1 MTVTKRRGGNESTV
15 TRLRDA
21 IVARVRGNDS
31 ENGVALLS
39 AILFMVIMAGISVVL
54 LSTVLGQIVPSTL
67 AQRNTKTIYA
77 AQAGVQASLA
87 MLRSASKL
95 DISGKPTGDPTK
107 LVCSLTGRVD
117 AQNDGLS
124 YKADITYF
132 TVDPNKTASPT
143 PLQCTGLGVS
153 GQPKYAKINS
163 QGIAAPV
170 AGVSST
176 PTGSRYLSAIYTFKI
191 TNINIPGG
199 RIFDLNNN
207 YCLEAVSATLGSNVK
222 FTSKGNC
229 SKAKDALQ
237 LWIYDTDY
245 EIKLASTT
253 AAGSTALCITGPQN
267 KNDNNTQNA
276 TLTKCAAQQWN
287 QLWSW
292 MGSYTWQGQQFD
304 ITKGYS
310 SYYLTGS
317 FAEGNYLQVSTSISG
332 TFNPTSAVGPGAASI
347 NTYQIVNYLEF
358 GRCLDVTTE
367 RPDYAYMISY
377 PCKQDPSGLSDAS
390 GNHPGTRNLNW
401 NHKWYYN
408 EPTPPA
414 TSSAKQTITVKYL
427 NDPAQTYCLQ
437 APPAAP
443 AGSGPIYPTFKS
455 CVASESLQKW
465 VRVNNT
471 GTYANSYLF
480 VDSLGRCL
488 SVGTNPNDLYGDP
501 PTISKIVVATCDNS
515 YAQKWNAPAA
525 TVGGTVGGYQEVA
538 P

>member
-1 MTVTKRRGGNESTV
+1 MKATMMKRGGGNESAV

-21 IVARVRGNDS
+21 IVARVRGDHAES
-31 ENGVALLS
+31 GAALLS

-87 MLRSASKL
+87 MLRSASKT
-95 DISGKPTGDPTK
+95 DGGKTFGDPTK
-107 LVCSLTGRVD
+107 LVCSLTGSVD
-117 AQNDGLS
+117 AQNNGLS

-132 TVDPNKTASPT
+132 TVDPSKTASPT
-143 PLQCTGLGVS
+143 PMQCTGLGVS
-153 GQPKYAKINS
+153 GQPKYAKISS

-199 RIFDLNNN
+199 RIFDGNNN
-207 YCLEAVSATLGSNVK
+207 YCLEAISATVGSKVK

-229 SKAKDALQ
+229 AKAKDALQ
-237 LWIYDTDY
+237 LWIYDKDY
-245 EIKLASTT
+245 EIKLASTIS
-253 AAGSTALCITGPQN
+253 GSTPLCITGPQN
-267 KNDNNTQNA
+267 KNDTDTQNA

-292 MGSYTWQGQQFD
+292 MGSYTWQGQQPD

-310 SYYLTGS
+310 SYYLAGS
-317 FAEGNYLQVSTSISG
+317 FAEGNYLQVTTTGSG

-358 GRCLDVTTE
+358 GRCLDVTKE
-367 RPDYAYMISY
+367 DINFAHMISY
-377 PCKQDPSGLSDAS
+377 PCKQDPSGLSDSS
-390 GNHPGTRNLNW
+390 GGHPGTKNLNW
-401 NHKWYYN
+401 NHKWYYT
-408 EPTPPA
+408 EPVAPA
-414 TSSAKQTITVKYL
+414 TSLTQTISVNVDGDATKKQCL
-427 NDPAQTYCLQ
+427 ETPDPS
-437 APPAAP
+437 APNPTIYP
-443 AGSGPIYPTFKS
+443 IFNPCVAGSN
-455 CVASESLQKW
+455 LQKW
-465 VRVNNT
+465 TRVKDT

-488 SVGTNPNDLYGDP
+488 SVGTNPNDLFGDP

-515 YAQKWNAPAA
+515 LAQKWNAPAA